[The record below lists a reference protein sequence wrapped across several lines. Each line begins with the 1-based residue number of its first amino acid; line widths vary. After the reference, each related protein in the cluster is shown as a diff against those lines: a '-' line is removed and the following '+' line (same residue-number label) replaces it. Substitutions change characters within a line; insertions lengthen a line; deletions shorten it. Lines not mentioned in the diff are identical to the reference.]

1 MKNERIT
8 ICPNCGEPLVWT
20 FINSGSE
27 WYCINCK
34 NDYPMF
40 GAKTI
45 YKDEEDKKKFEYL
58 KRKQKIYKSIFKA
71 IEKDIIPYS
80 AYKKNCK
87 KCNGMKEKHYQHLSN
102 TEKIKDEISREI
114 LERINFT
121 IFVCEEECIR

>member
-40 GAKTI
+40 FTFNRYSAICTA
-45 YKDEEDKKKFEYL
+45 
-58 KRKQKIYKSIFKA
+58 FKA
-71 IEKDIIPYS
+71 APFLI
-80 AYKKNCK
+80 
-87 KCNGMKEKHYQHLSN
+87 LSLTVQN
-102 TEKIKDEISREI
+102 VKPFGLQRS
-114 LERINFT
+114 LRIRPT
-121 IFVCEEECIR
+121 